1 MTDFTRHAVRVAVPA
16 TSANLGPGFDSVGIA
31 WRLHDEVT
39 AELTSG
45 ATSVSVDGEGAAD
58 VPLDEANL
66 VLRALR
72 RTLDHASA
80 PQPAIALGCRN
91 RIPHGR
97 GLGSSAAAIVAGIR
111 LAEGLLGTDL
121 GTEHR
126 LLLAT
131 EIEGHPDNV
140 AACLAGGVVLS
151 WSDARGVHSLRLVPH
166 PDLVGTVFVP
176 PDVLSTQA
184 ARGLLPEA
192 VPHRD
197 AAFNAGRAALLTA
210 ALTRFPDLLS
220 TATED
225 RLHQQYRAP
234 AMPASYALVQ
244 RLRSDG
250 RAAVTSGA
258 GPTVLVL
265 HDRNAALPDR
275 APDGWRRE
283 TLEPDLDGAVVGTR
297 E

>member
-1 MTDFTRHAVRVAVPA
+1 MSDFVDRTVRVAVPA

-31 WRLHDEVT
+31 WRLYDEVA

-45 ATSVSVDGEGAAD
+45 ASTVSVDGEGAAD

-66 VLRALR
+66 VLHALR

-121 GTEHR
+121 GPEQR
-126 LLLAT
+126 LVLAT
-131 EIEGHPDNV
+131 DIEGHPDNV
-140 AACLAGGVVLS
+140 AACLAGGIVLS
-151 WSDARGVHSLRLVPH
+151 WSDACGVHSLRLLPH
-166 PDLVGTVFVP
+166 PGLVGTAFVP
-176 PDVLSTQA
+176 PDALSTQA
-184 ARGLLPEA
+184 ARGLLPDA

-210 ALTRFPDLLS
+210 ALTRFPDLLP

-265 HDRNAALPDR
+265 HERQAAIAEPT
-275 APDGWRRE
+275 PDGWRRE
-283 TLEPDLDGAVVGTR
+283 RLEPDLDGAVLTAW

>member
-1 MTDFTRHAVRVAVPA
+1 MSDFAERAVRVAVPA
-16 TSANLGPGFDSVGIA
+16 TSANLGPGFDSFGIA
-31 WRLHDEVT
+31 WRLHDDVT

-45 ATSVSVDGEGAAD
+45 ASTVAVDGEGAGD

-66 VLRALR
+66 VLHALR
-72 RTLDHASA
+72 RALDHASA
-80 PQPAIALGCRN
+80 PQPAIALRCRN
-91 RIPHGR
+91 RIPQGR

-121 GTEHR
+121 GPEQR
-126 LLLAT
+126 LALAT
-131 EIEGHPDNV
+131 DLEGHPDNV

-151 WSDARGVHSLRLVPH
+151 WSDACGVHALRLSPH
-166 PDLVGTVFVP
+166 PDLVGTVFVSP
-176 PDVLSTQA
+176 GALSTQA
-184 ARGLLPEA
+184 ARGLLPDA

-210 ALTRFPDLLS
+210 ALTRFPDLLL

-234 AMPASYALVQ
+234 AMPASDALVR

-265 HDRNAALPDR
+265 HERQAAIAEPT
-275 APDGWRRE
+275 PDGWRRQ
-283 TLEPDLDGAVVGTR
+283 TLEPDLDGAVLTTW